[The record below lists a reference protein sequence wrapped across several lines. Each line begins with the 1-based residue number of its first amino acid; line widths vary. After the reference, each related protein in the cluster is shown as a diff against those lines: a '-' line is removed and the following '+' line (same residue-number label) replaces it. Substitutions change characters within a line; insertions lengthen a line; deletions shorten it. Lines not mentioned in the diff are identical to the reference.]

1 MKRQLPVAIV
11 ANLSLLV
18 VSSLLLAIPVFAHH
32 GFQFE
37 FDGSKYIYITGT
49 LTKVEW
55 ENPHIYFNV
64 ESKVGPQ
71 DPSAPAPAG
80 KVSSWRL
87 EGSSGSLVQRTG
99 TLRTELRDRTG
110 KSCTV

>member
-1 MKRQLPVAIV
+1 MSRQLPVAIV
-11 ANLSLLV
+11 ANLSLLL

-64 ESKVGPQ
+64 ESKVAPQ
-71 DPSAPAPAG
+71 DPSAPDPVG
-80 KVSSWRL
+80 KVTSWGF
-87 EGSSGSLVQRTG
+87 EGSSVRLEEITG
-99 TLRTELRDRTG
+99 TR
-110 KSCTV
+110 